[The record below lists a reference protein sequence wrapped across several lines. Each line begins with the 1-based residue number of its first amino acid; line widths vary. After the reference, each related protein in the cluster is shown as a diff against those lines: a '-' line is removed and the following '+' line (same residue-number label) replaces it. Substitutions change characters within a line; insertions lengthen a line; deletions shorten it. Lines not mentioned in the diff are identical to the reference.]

1 MLQSIQRRIDAVRQC
16 AYLPWKAGLAIV
28 SAIVSAGMLRGVCSV
43 AYALLPS
50 ESWAAEV
57 VQLVLELTAV
67 HFTLAMGVASL
78 GGAVSLF
85 RELRVNMQGFTLTN
99 ALGHMI
105 TAQFAGLLAYF
116 IAVDLTWSVTVG
128 LGFCGAAGWGGNE
141 FIAWANGFFVR
152 RAGVD
157 LDRRSPPQ

>member
-1 MLQSIQRRIDAVRQC
+1 MRRLSESITAVRQC
-16 AYLPWKAGLAIV
+16 AYLPWKVALAIV
-28 SAIVSAGMLRGVCSV
+28 SAAVSAGMLRGVCSV
-43 AYALLPS
+43 AYALLPV
-50 ESWAAEV
+50 ESWAAEA
-57 VQLVLELTAV
+57 VQLVLELTV
-67 HFTLAMGVASL
+67 LHFAFAMGVASF

-116 IAVDLTWSVTVG
+116 IAVDLTWSITVG

-157 LDRRSPPQ
+157 LDRRGPPQ